1 MTRSPGG
8 VPFPLQTPPT
18 TTTCRKEQAAADRT
32 TARTTVKRIQP
43 CGRLT
48 PRRARAKFA
57 AMSTTFDAVRGRAR
71 LLAIVREKAL
81 RRGRFTLAS
90 GKESDYYLDC
100 RLVTLDPEG
109 LFLLSRLILED
120 LKETQVEAVGGLT
133 LGADPIAAGVA
144 ALSHLE
150 GRPVRAFLVRKET
163 KAHGAQ
169 KRIEGAPLSG
179 AKVAV
184 VEDVMTTGGSARE
197 AIAQAEAAGAKVERV
212 YCLVDRLEGGG
223 QELRSKGYD
232 VRAIF
237 EVPEVLGR

>member
-1 MTRSPGG
+1 MSASFDAT
-8 VPFPLQTPPT
+8 
-18 TTTCRKEQAAADRT
+18 K
-32 TARTTVKRIQP
+32 AR
-43 CGRLT
+43 GRLLE
-48 PRRARAKFA
+48 
-57 AMSTTFDAVRGRAR
+57 V
-71 LLAIVREKAL
+71 VREKAL

-90 GKESDYYLDC
+90 GKESDFYLDC

-120 LKETQVEAVGGLT
+120 LKDSPVEAVGGLT

-150 GRPVRAFLVRKET
+150 GRPVRAFLVRKEM
-163 KAHGAQ
+163 KSHGTQ
-169 KRIEGAPLSG
+169 KRIEGAPLAG
-179 AKVAV
+179 ARVAV

-223 QELRSKGYD
+223 DELRSKGYV
-232 VRAIF
+232 VRPIF
-237 EVPEVLGR
+237 TVTEVLGNS